1 MGDSENKGGSMMN
14 VKEIDLLEEKK
25 WRQKNAAKLKRI
37 YNNAVKIYNKNLDE
51 DEIEKEV

>member
-1 MGDSENKGGSMMN
+1 MN